1 MQSFVWER
9 VNDFI
14 KELRCENISRESYIM
29 MAEYKKAMEE
39 KSYYYLEYK
48 EILEELPYDK
58 KKRIIDYIDSLENLR
73 DAECDK
79 TYMQGWL
86 DCILVLVGFNI
97 LESRI
102 EVKNIVDKFK

>member
-14 KELRCENISRESYIM
+14 KELCCENISRESYIM
-29 MAEYKKAMEE
+29 TDEYKKAMEE

-48 EILEELPYDK
+48 EILEELSYDK
-58 KKRIIDYIDSLENLR
+58 KKRIIDYINSLENLM

-97 LESRI
+97 LEPRI
-102 EVKNIVDKFK
+102 EVKNIINKFK

>member
-14 KELRCENISRESYIM
+14 KELRCENISRESY
-29 MAEYKKAMEE
+29 
-39 KSYYYLEYK
+39 YYLEYK

-58 KKRIIDYIDSLENLR
+58 KKRIIEYIDSLENLR

-79 TYMQGWL
+79 TYLQGWL